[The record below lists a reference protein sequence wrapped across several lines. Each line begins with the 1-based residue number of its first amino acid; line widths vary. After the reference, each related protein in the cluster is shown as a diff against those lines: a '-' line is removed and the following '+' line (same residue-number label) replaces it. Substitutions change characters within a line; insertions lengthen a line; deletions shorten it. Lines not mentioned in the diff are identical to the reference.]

1 MSEDANISDNNPA
14 SEVLGAAVRRRP
26 GRPKGLPKPEGSGR
40 KPGTPNRVGKEA
52 RELAGRYTTK
62 AFKRLAEMLDSK
74 DDKAAAIACREI
86 LDRAFGK
93 PVSPQEITGA
103 NGTPLVPVAELTNHQ
118 RAKKLLF
125 LIAKARAEAGEPGHY
140 ALNVLEDAAGIA
152 RPAKA
157 RTIDVT
163 PPDPFAAQRAEQ
175 AAEIAPA
182 SAQTEGDTKLSDYA
196 SAAAAQRAERDAA
209 RAEGRLER
217 PVPTWT
223 EPGGTDAEHGLD
235 ANWSG
240 QQTPWRR
247 PGYQAPKFAVVSRRP
262 TTAPR

>member
-1 MSEDANISDNNPA
+1 M
-14 SEVLGAAVRRRP
+14 
-26 GRPKGLPKPEGSGR
+26 PKPEGSGR
-40 KPGTPNRVGKEA
+40 QPGTPNRVGKEA
-52 RELAGRYTTK
+52 RELAGKYTVK

-125 LIAKARAEAGEPGHY
+125 LIAKARAEAGEPGLY
-140 ALNVLEDAAGIA
+140 ALNALEDAAGIA

-175 AAEIAPA
+175 AAEIAA
-182 SAQTEGDTKLSDYA
+182 ATAQPEGDAKPEQTDYERA
-196 SAAAAQRAERDAA
+196 VAAQKAEDAAA
-209 RAEGRLER
+209 RAEGRMPR
-217 PVPTWT
+217 P
-223 EPGGTDAEHGLD
+223 
-235 ANWSG
+235 
-240 QQTPWRR
+240 
-247 PGYQAPKFAVVSRRP
+247 API
-262 TTAPR
+262 